1 MYDLVFILIPFSVH
15 RIHATCDYVIKNITK
30 IHRIPDEAV
39 SFLGQLFCYSY
50 TAEMEMNRRL
60 IGNEKGVIPMVEAI
74 ILVFIILLLLAP
86 KKRKPEKKQQRPWYD
101 ISYDDI
107 MKYDIFDDD

>member
-1 MYDLVFILIPFSVH
+1 MAVNSLCERYHIWESV
-15 RIHATCDYVIKNITK
+15 NSN
-30 IHRIPDEAV
+30 IPDEAV
-39 SFLGQLFCYSY
+39 RFLGQLFCYSY
-50 TAEMEMNRRL
+50 TAEMEIKRRHT
-60 IGNEKGVIPMVEAI
+60 GNEKRVIPIVEAI
-74 ILVFIILLLLAP
+74 ILVFIILVLLAS

>member
-1 MYDLVFILIPFSVH
+1 
-15 RIHATCDYVIKNITK
+15 
-30 IHRIPDEAV
+30 
-39 SFLGQLFCYSY
+39 
-50 TAEMEMNRRL
+50 MEINRRL
-60 IGNEKGVIPMVEAI
+60 TGNEKGVIPMVEAI
-74 ILVFIILLLLAP
+74 ILVFIILVLLAS

>member
-1 MYDLVFILIPFSVH
+1 MGTTQSSCV
-15 RIHATCDYVIKNITK
+15 YVIINITK

-50 TAEMEMNRRL
+50 TAKMEMNRRL
-60 IGNEKGVIPMVEAI
+60 TGNEKGVIPMVEAI